1 MKQIFLYNINKI
13 NNKKKLPR
21 LTKKKTK
28 HTQTKLERKEESS
41 ELIAHK

>member
-13 NNKKKLPR
+13 NKKKLTR
-21 LTKKKTK
+21 LTKKKRK